1 MIILFLVGAGVGVEA
16 VRHLGQLGGPV
27 QEYEHAS
34 LAPVIAAYQW
44 LVFAAAVFAAVV
56 VFAAVIHAYSLDM
69 SLLE

>member
-1 MIILFLVGAGVGVEA
+1 MIILFLVGAGVGA
-16 VRHLGQLGGPV
+16 VRHLGQLGGPAQV
-27 QEYEHAS
+27 YKHAPHD
-34 LAPVIAAYQW
+34 PVIAAYPW